1 MPSLTS
7 ADAAALARRRQR
19 NGRPRPRS
27 QILKMQASL
36 LSGATDAAVPLHIR
50 AAAARAWDV
59 LEERLRIIA
68 GKPLPGNLRPE
79 LDQLASLRQSRRN
92 ARKAMLSI
100 APADLP
106 AGSGT

>member
-7 ADAAALARRRQR
+7 AQAAALARRRQR

-27 QILKMQASL
+27 QIIKMQASM
-36 LSGATDAAVPLHIR
+36 LSGATDASIPLHIR

-68 GKPLPGNLRPE
+68 GKPLPGHLKPE
-79 LDQLASLRQSRRN
+79 RVKSSQRT
-92 ARKAMLSI
+92 RKAMLSI
-100 APADLP
+100 AQSDLP
-106 AGSGT
+106 STPAG